1 MGVVKSYSHFCFKEG
16 LILEEIWKDVTPQH
30 CHRIAKGRKNVK
42 PPFVQKSIVCDG
54 MIYSSLREFCQQHN
68 NMNPPTVW
76 RWLNRVTKIP
86 KEWQER
92 GLKYYD

>member
-16 LILEEIWKDVTPQH
+16 LILEEIWKDV
-30 CHRIAKGRKNVK
+30 IG
-42 PPFVQKSIVCDG
+42 
-54 MIYSSLREFCQQHN
+54 
-68 NMNPPTVW
+68 
-76 RWLNRVTKIP
+76 RVTKMP